1 MTDDQHTDVLII
13 GAGISGVGTA
23 CHLARDCPD
32 TSVRILER
40 RTAIGGT
47 WDLFRYPGVRSDSDM
62 FTFGYNFRPW
72 NDTKVL
78 ADGASI
84 RSYLHDT
91 AVEYG
96 IEKLIEFDRQVVS
109 ASWSSSENR
118 WTVETRNAA
127 TETTDTFTAGVL
139 VAGTGYYNYDAGYR
153 PEFPGEQDFG
163 GTIVHPQ
170 HWPADLDHA
179 GKRVVIIG
187 SGATA
192 VTLVPALAPEAA
204 HVTMLQRSPTYIVSL
219 PAVDKVSAN
228 LRRVLPDGVVWKL
241 ARARNIGVQRATYA
255 LARVRPDAI
264 RRFVVKSAEKELA
277 GASDIANFTPAY
289 DPWDQRLC
297 VVPDGDL
304 FAAIRSGRA
313 DVVTDRIRTFTD
325 TGIELESGRH
335 LDADIVVAATGL
347 DVQILGGATLEV
359 DGEPVAIN
367 ERLTYKATLIE
378 GVPNFA
384 LVFGY
389 INASWTLKAD
399 LAAEYLCRVLE
410 HMDSR
415 GYTTFVARGDADD
428 HGEGSVLGALNSGYV
443 RRGDPHLPRQ
453 GSRGP
458 WRVTN
463 DFLRDAA
470 TLRHGV
476 IDDGVLEF
484 GTHVP
489 AEPQRRPRPAPA
501 VS

>member
-1 MTDDQHTDVLII
+1 MNDQHTDVLII

-23 CHLARDCPD
+23 CHLARECPGK
-32 TSVRILER
+32 SVRILER

-78 ADGASI
+78 ADGESI

-91 AVEYG
+91 AVEYDV
-96 IEKLIEFDRQVVS
+96 ERLVEFDRQVVK
-109 ASWSSSENR
+109 ASWSSAQNR
-118 WTVETRNAA
+118 WTVETRNGDGDA
-127 TETTDTFTAGVL
+127 TDTFTANVL
-139 VAGTGYYNYDAGYR
+139 VAGTGYYNYDTGYR
-153 PEFPGEQDFG
+153 PEFPGEQDFTG
-163 GTIVHPQ
+163 IVVHPQ

-179 GKRVVIIG
+179 GKKVVVIG

-192 VTLVPALAPEAA
+192 VTLVPAMAPDAA
-204 HVTMLQRSPTYIVSL
+204 HVTMLQRSPTYVVSL
-219 PAVDKVSAN
+219 PARDKISSI
-228 LRRVLPDGVVWKL
+228 LRRFLPDGVVWKL
-241 ARARNIGVQRATYA
+241 ARTRNIGVQRATYA
-255 LARVRPDAI
+255 LARVRPDTI
-264 RRFVVKSAEKELA
+264 RNFVVKGAEKALA
-277 GASDIANFTPAY
+277 GSSDIANFTPTY

-304 FAAIRSGRA
+304 FRTIRSGKA
-313 DVVTDRIRTFTD
+313 DVVTDRIRRFTAD
-325 TGIELESGRH
+325 GIELESGNR
-335 LDADIVVAATGL
+335 LDADIIVSATGL

-359 DGEPVAIN
+359 DGEAVPLN

-384 LVFGY
+384 FVFGY

-399 LAAEYLCRVLE
+399 LAAEYLCRVLN
-410 HMDSR
+410 HLD
-415 GYTTFVARGDADD
+415 GNGLTTFVAHASPAD

-453 GSRGP
+453 GAHGP

-470 TLRHGV
+470 SLRHGS
-476 IDDGVLEF
+476 IADGVLEF
-484 GTHVP
+484 GSHTTDGTQH
-489 AEPQRRPRPAPA
+489 PRAA
-501 VS
+501 AAAS